1 MNPEPGARFRDA
13 PVIDHVAARH
23 PHPRHLGTPKLQP
36 PWDRIALL
44 GPSVIVGTAYFIYEL
59 SQPHETGR

>member
-13 PVIDHVAARH
+13 PVIDHVAARC

-36 PWDRIALL
+36 PSNRIALL
-44 GPSVIVGTAYFIYEL
+44 GPSVGAAYFIYEL

>member
-1 MNPEPGARFRDA
+1 
-13 PVIDHVAARH
+13 VIDHVAARH

-44 GPSVIVGTAYFIYEL
+44 GPSVIVGTGYFI
-59 SQPHETGR
+59 